1 MVSEFSL
8 IIKYSILNFVYG
20 NYIAIDVIP
29 FNNMSTI
36 SNIFHSYSSTLLMF
50 SVDDDDDDDDDDD
63 TDDDADADAADV
75 DEDDD
80 EWPPL

>member
-1 MVSEFSL
+1 MII
-8 IIKYSILNFVYG
+8 IIKYSTLNFDYG

-29 FNNMSTI
+29 FNNMSTT
-36 SNIFHSYSSTLLMF
+36 SNIFHSSSSSLVMF
-50 SVDDDDDDDDDDD
+50 SVDDDDD

>member
-8 IIKYSILNFVYG
+8 IIKYSTLNFVYG

-36 SNIFHSYSSTLLMF
+36 SNIFHSYSSTLVMF
-50 SVDDDDDDDDDDD
+50 SVDDDDDDD

>member
-1 MVSEFSL
+1 MII
-8 IIKYSILNFVYG
+8 IIKYSTLNFVYG

-36 SNIFHSYSSTLLMF
+36 SNIFHSSSSSLVMF
-50 SVDDDDDDDDDDD
+50 SVDDDDD
-63 TDDDADADAADV
+63 TDADADAADV
-75 DEDDD
+75 DEDDEIDDD

>member
-1 MVSEFSL
+1 MII
-8 IIKYSILNFVYG
+8 IIKYSTLNFVCG
-20 NYIAIDVIP
+20 NYIAIDVIS

-36 SNIFHSYSSTLLMF
+36 SNIFHSSSSTLVMF
-50 SVDDDDDDDDDDD
+50 SVDDDDD

-80 EWPPL
+80 EDDDEWPPL

>member
-1 MVSEFSL
+1 MA
-8 IIKYSILNFVYG
+8 IILRLTSFRSMTCSDL
-20 NYIAIDVIP
+20 
-29 FNNMSTI
+29 
-36 SNIFHSYSSTLLMF
+36 SNIFRSSSFSLVFF

-80 EWPPL
+80 EEDDDERPPL

>member
-1 MVSEFSL
+1 MII
-8 IIKYSILNFVYG
+8 IIKYSTLNFVYG

-36 SNIFHSYSSTLLMF
+36 SNIFHSSSSSFMF
-50 SVDDDDDDDDDDD
+50 SVVDDDD
-63 TDDDADADAADV
+63 TDADADAADV
-75 DEDDD
+75 DEDDEIDDD